1 MEQLLNILHNNT
13 KFQFFALYVYL
24 KNGNF
29 NTYLK
34 ELVASLLGVLMYEN
48 NFM

>member
-1 MEQLLNILHNNT
+1 MEQLLNTFHDNI

-24 KNGNF
+24 KNGSF

-34 ELVASLLGVLMYEN
+34 KMA
-48 NFM
+48 